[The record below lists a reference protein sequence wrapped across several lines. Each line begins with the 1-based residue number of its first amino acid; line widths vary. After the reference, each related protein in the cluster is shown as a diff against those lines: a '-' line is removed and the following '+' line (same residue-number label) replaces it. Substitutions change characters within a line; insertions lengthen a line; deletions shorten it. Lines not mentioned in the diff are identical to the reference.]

1 MSNSQSKTN
10 RIDVRRLIAFGFVL
24 ALMSVVLLPD
34 QRSSSAAPAQPE
46 KRNVRT
52 RMSGAK
58 EYAPGATMMS
68 PMFAAITVDRT
79 DDVAGAAACT
89 AVAND
94 CSLRGAVAFANL
106 NPGTT
111 INVPAG
117 TYNLTI
123 SGAGEGFSGNNLVG
137 DVDITGNNTS
147 IVGAGAAT
155 TIIHQTTAGDRVVEV
170 NPNLDANFI
179 TSISGV
185 TISGGTESTGVGGG
199 GIISGSIG
207 NSLTLTNCV
216 ISGNSAT
223 GAGTFGGGGISHEGG
238 NLTITG
244 CTFTGNST
252 TASGGAVGYS
262 AGDPLIRLPATGT
275 LVVSGSTFSSNTAN
289 SAAAGGGALDLF
301 DFNLST
307 GAYSVSTSSFSG
319 NSAAGG
325 RGGAIVVES
334 GPLALTTSSLSGNS
348 AAVQGGGL
356 YNSGTSIVTYSRLTG
371 NSGTNGRQIFSV
383 NTNITAN
390 DNWWGI
396 NTGPAA
402 IDFANTAGGV
412 TPLTWLQLQ
421 ASGSPSSICSGS
433 SSTISANIKKRN
445 VGVDLTVELNGLP
458 AFPASFVNATPAVGN
473 ISGASANFVDG
484 AASATFNG
492 TANGAASI
500 DVTADNQTVTASVT
514 VESNTTSDPVDQA
527 VCQGATANFSTT
539 AGGPGPFTYSWTL
552 DGSPYDGNNSSITVD
567 TTGMSFGAHTVSVTT
582 TGACGSASQSATL
595 TVNSPTTTSD
605 PSDQTVCE
613 GATANFST
621 TAGGTGPFTY
631 AWTVDGSPSGGNSAT
646 LNVNTTGFSA
656 GNHTVSVTTTGACGS
671 ASQSATL
678 TVQATTTTTDPAD
691 QTVCAGATASFSTTA
706 GGTGPFSYAWTVDG
720 SPSGGNSPSLNVDT
734 TGFSAGNHTVSV
746 TTTGTCGSASQS
758 ATLTVQAGTT
768 TTDPADQTVCQ
779 GATASF
785 STTAG
790 GTGPFSYSWTVD
802 GNPAGTNSPSLN
814 VDTTSLSVGNHTVS
828 VTTTGTCGS
837 ASQSATLTVQSSTTT
852 TDPADQS
859 VCEGATANFST
870 TAGGTGPFSYAWTLD
885 GNPYNGNSPSISVN
899 TTGFSQGAHTV
910 TVTTTGACGSAS
922 QSATLNVNNGAPTI
936 TVANGSISVWPPNHQ
951 YQNFTLADFGVTAN
965 SSCDGD
971 LTSQVI
977 IVSVTSDEL
986 DDNPAGADGSTVNDI
1001 VIAGDCKSVQLRRE
1015 RDGDLDGRVYT
1026 VTFSVTD
1033 SVGHT
1038 TIATA
1043 QVTVPLNQNGGGA
1056 VNSGPHNTVNGNCP

>member
-1 MSNSQSKTN
+1 MSNSHSKTY
-10 RIDVRRLIAFGFVL
+10 RINVRRSIALAFVL
-24 ALMSVVLLPD
+24 ALIGVALVPNRS
-34 QRSSSAAPAQPE
+34 SSSAAPTPPE

-58 EYAPGATMMS
+58 QYAPSAAMMS

-79 DDVAGAAACT
+79 DDAAGAAACT
-89 AVAND
+89 AAASD
-94 CSLRGAVAFANL
+94 CSLRGAVTFANL

-123 SGAGEGFSGNNLVG
+123 SGAGEGFSGNDLIG
-137 DVDITGNNTS
+137 DLDIKGNNTS

-223 GAGTFGGGGISHEGG
+223 GAGTFGGGGVSHEGG

-244 CTFTGNST
+244 CTFSGNST
-252 TASGGAVGYS
+252 SASGGAVGYT
-262 AGDPLIRLPATGT
+262 AGDPLIRVPAIGT

-307 GAYSVSTSSFSG
+307 GSYSVSTSSFSG

-334 GPLALTTSSLSGNS
+334 GPLTLTTSSLSGNS
-348 AAVQGGGL
+348 AAVSGGAV
-356 YNSGTSIVTYSRLTG
+356 YNSGTSAITFSRLAG
-371 NSGTNGRQIFSV
+371 NSAPTGLSVFSV
-383 NTNITAN
+383 NTSITAN
-390 DNWWGI
+390 DNWWGR
-396 NTGPAA
+396 NSGPGTT
-402 IDFANTAGGV
+402 DFRNTAGPV

-421 ASGSPSSICSGS
+421 ASASPNSICSGS
-433 SSTISANIKKRN
+433 SSTISADIKKRN
-445 VGVDLTVELNGLP
+445 TGADLTVELNGLP
-458 AFPASFVNATPAVGN
+458 AFPASFISATPAVGN
-473 ISGASANFVDG
+473 ISGASANFVNG

-492 TANGAASI
+492 TANGTGNI
-500 DVTADNQTVTASVT
+500 DVTADSQTVTASVT
-514 VESNTTSDPVDQA
+514 VESNTTSDPADQA
-527 VCQGATANFSTT
+527 VCQGDTATFSTT
-539 AGGPGPFTYSWTL
+539 AGGPGPFHYSWTV
-552 DGSPYDGNNSSITVD
+552 DGSPFDGDNSSINVN
-567 TTGMSFGAHTVSVTT
+567 TTSMSFGAHTVSVTT
-582 TGACGSASQSATL
+582 TGACGSATQSATL
-595 TVNSPTTTSD
+595 TVNAPTTTTD

-621 TAGGTGPFTY
+621 TAGGTGPFHY
-631 AWTVDGSPSGGNSAT
+631 AWTVDGSPSGGDSAT

-678 TVQATTTTTDPAD
+678 TVQASTTTTDPAD
-691 QTVCAGATASFSTTA
+691 QTVCQGATANFSTTA
-706 GGTGPFSYAWTVDG
+706 GGTGPFHYAWTVDG
-720 SPSGGNSPSLNVDT
+720 TPSGGDSSTLNVNT
-734 TGFSAGNHTVSV
+734 TSLSVGNHTVAV

-758 ATLTVQAGTT
+758 ATLTVQAT
-768 TTDPADQTVCQ
+768 
-779 GATASF
+779 
-785 STTAG
+785 
-790 GTGPFSYSWTVD
+790 
-802 GNPAGTNSPSLN
+802 
-814 VDTTSLSVGNHTVS
+814 
-828 VTTTGTCGS
+828 
-837 ASQSATLTVQSSTTT
+837 TTT

-859 VCEGATANFST
+859 VCEGGTANFST
-870 TAGGTGPFSYAWTLD
+870 TAGGTGPFHYAWTVD
-885 GNPYNGNSPSISVN
+885 GNPAGGDSPNLSVN
-899 TTGFSQGAHTV
+899 TTGFSQGTHTV
-910 TVTTTGACGSAS
+910 AVTTTGSCGSAS
-922 QSATLNVNNGAPTI
+922 QSANLNVNNGAPTI
-936 TVANGSISVWPPNHQ
+936 TVANSLISVWPPNHQ
-951 YQNFTLADFGVTAN
+951 YQNFTMADFGVSAN
-965 SSCDGD
+965 SSCDGN
-971 LTSQVI
+971 LTSSVV

-986 DDNPAGADGSTVNDI
+986 DNNPAGADGNTVNDI

-1015 RDGDLDGRVYT
+1015 RDGNLDGRVYT

-1038 TIATA
+1038 ATA
-1043 QVTVPLNQNGGGA
+1043 TAHVTVPLNENGGAA
-1056 VNSGPHNTVNGNCP
+1056 VDSGPLNTVNGNCP

>member
-1 MSNSQSKTN
+1 MSNSHSKTY
-10 RIDVRRLIAFGFVL
+10 RINVRRSIALAFVL
-24 ALMSVVLLPD
+24 ALIGVALVPNRS
-34 QRSSSAAPAQPE
+34 SSSAAPTPPE

-58 EYAPGATMMS
+58 QYAPSAAMMS

-79 DDVAGAAACT
+79 DDAAGAAACT
-89 AVAND
+89 AAASD
-94 CSLRGAVAFANL
+94 CSLRGAVTFANL

-123 SGAGEGFSGNNLVG
+123 SGAGEGFSGNDLIG
-137 DVDITGNNTS
+137 DLDIKGNNTS

-223 GAGTFGGGGISHEGG
+223 GAGTFGGGGVSHEGG

-244 CTFTGNST
+244 CTFSGNST
-252 TASGGAVGYS
+252 SASGGAVGYT
-262 AGDPLIRLPATGT
+262 AGDPLIRVPAIGT

-307 GAYSVSTSSFSG
+307 GSYSVSTSSFSG

-334 GPLALTTSSLSGNS
+334 GPLTLTTSSLSGNS
-348 AAVQGGGL
+348 AAVSGGAV
-356 YNSGTSIVTYSRLTG
+356 YNSGTSAITFSRLAG
-371 NSGTNGRQIFSV
+371 NSAPTGLSVFSV
-383 NTNITAN
+383 NTSITAN
-390 DNWWGI
+390 DNWWGR
-396 NTGPAA
+396 NSGPGTT
-402 IDFANTAGGV
+402 DFRNTAGPV

-421 ASGSPSSICSGS
+421 ASASPNSICSGS
-433 SSTISANIKKRN
+433 SSTISADIKKRN
-445 VGVDLTVELNGLP
+445 TGADLTVELNGLP
-458 AFPASFVNATPAVGN
+458 AFPASFISATPAVGN
-473 ISGASANFVDG
+473 ISGASANFVNG

-492 TANGAASI
+492 TANGTGNI
-500 DVTADNQTVTASVT
+500 DVTADSQTVTASVT
-514 VESNTTSDPVDQA
+514 VESNTTSDPADQA
-527 VCQGATANFSTT
+527 VCQGDTATFSTT
-539 AGGPGPFTYSWTL
+539 AGGPGPFHYSWTV
-552 DGSPYDGNNSSITVD
+552 DGSPFDGDNSSINVN
-567 TTGMSFGAHTVSVTT
+567 TTSMSFGAHTVSVTT
-582 TGACGSASQSATL
+582 TGACGSATQSATL
-595 TVNSPTTTSD
+595 TVNAPTTTTD

-621 TAGGTGPFTY
+621 TAGGTGPFHY
-631 AWTVDGSPSGGNSAT
+631 AWTVDGSPSGGDSAT

-691 QTVCAGATASFSTTA
+691 QTVCEGATASFSTTA
-706 GGTGPFSYAWTVDG
+706 GGTGPFTYAWTVDSNPAG
-720 SPSGGNSPSLNVDT
+720 TTPSINVNT
-734 TGFSAGNHTVSV
+734 TGFSAGNHTVSVTTTGACGSASQSATLTVQASTTTTDPADQTVCQGATANFSTTAGGTGPFHYAWTVDGTPSGGDSSTLNVNTTSLSVGNHTVAV

-758 ATLTVQAGTT
+758 ATLTVQAT
-768 TTDPADQTVCQ
+768 
-779 GATASF
+779 
-785 STTAG
+785 
-790 GTGPFSYSWTVD
+790 
-802 GNPAGTNSPSLN
+802 
-814 VDTTSLSVGNHTVS
+814 
-828 VTTTGTCGS
+828 
-837 ASQSATLTVQSSTTT
+837 TTT

-859 VCEGATANFST
+859 VCEGGTANFST
-870 TAGGTGPFSYAWTLD
+870 TAGGTGPFHYAWTVD
-885 GNPYNGNSPSISVN
+885 GNPAGGDSPNLSVN
-899 TTGFSQGAHTV
+899 TTGFSQGTHTV
-910 TVTTTGACGSAS
+910 AVTTTGSCGSAS
-922 QSATLNVNNGAPTI
+922 QSANLNVNNGAPTI
-936 TVANGSISVWPPNHQ
+936 TVANSLISVWPPNHQ
-951 YQNFTLADFGVTAN
+951 YQNFTMADFGVSAN
-965 SSCDGD
+965 SSCDGN
-971 LTSQVI
+971 LTSSVV

-986 DDNPAGADGSTVNDI
+986 DNNPAGADGNTVNDI

-1015 RDGDLDGRVYT
+1015 RDGNLDGRVYT

-1038 TIATA
+1038 ATA
-1043 QVTVPLNQNGGGA
+1043 TAHVTVPLNENGGAA
-1056 VNSGPHNTVNGNCP
+1056 VDSGPLNTVNGNCP